1 MGAPTNGV
9 VETGGPEQF
18 QFDEPIWRA
27 LKAWDDPRQVV
38 ADPNGLYLGMVVG
51 ETDPRTE

>member
-1 MGAPTNGV
+1 LGAPTNGV